1 MRIPSEAFSGLLT
14 DYQFRLLVTM
24 YQLAGSKGRF
34 KTSVAELCRQ
44 TNKNSDRTVRTALKA
59 LESHGFIIKTPGK
72 RANGFKGMDTY
83 EVVENYRTEKKD
95 VKNYRTENY
104 RTSHDYK
111 SPSSMTNKSLVPNSL
126 DSNKLK
132 DSESKGILMKEIR
145 VPMREYTD
153 DGDDL
158 AGFGLVEPK
167 DAVQPKIRKSDPKT
181 RGRRPEHEW
190 TPMDVAAEFSYRVGR
205 KYPLLPG
212 TVSVKQLSGALAKF
226 RKQYDTNALIE
237 LELLRLFMADER
249 NFQNIGDEAPMLYKM
264 FLASFGKKMNQARE
278 NLGLNKINAP
288 IDTTVKMGTLQASDG
303 RTFQNSLSGRAQL
316 ARYEKRLKENAN
328 G

>member
-59 LESHGFIIKTPGK
+59 LESHGFIIKAPGK

-145 VPMREYTD
+145 VPMREYRD

-316 ARYEKRLKENAN
+316 ARYEQRLKENAN

>member
-1 MRIPSEAFSGLLT
+1 MKIPQEAFTAQLT
-14 DYQFRLLVTM
+14 DYQFRLLVV
-24 YQLAGSKGRF
+24 LCRFSGSRGRF
-34 KTSVAELCRQ
+34 KASIEALGRETD
-44 TNKNSDRTVRTALKA
+44 KKSDKTVRRALKE
-59 LESHGFIIKTPGK
+59 LEKQGLIKTSPTR
-72 RANGFKGMDTY
+72 RANGFNSLLMIEIQDS
-83 EVVENYRTEKKD
+83 NYRAEED
-95 VKNYRTENY
+95 SNY
-104 RTSHDYK
+104 RTSHDYVTN
-111 SPSSMTNKSLVPNSL
+111 SPRSQSTNKPLVPNSQN
-126 DSNKLK
+126 SNQLK
-132 DSESKGILMKEIR
+132 ELRNTEGVSLKEVK
-145 VPMREYTD
+145 VPMKNYD

-158 AGFGLVEPK
+158 AGFGLIEPK
-167 DAVQPKIRKSDPKT
+167 DAPTQKISKRDPKT
-181 RGRRPEHEW
+181 RGKRPEHEW

-288 IDTTVKMGTLQASDG
+288 IDTAVKMGTLQASDG

>member
-1 MRIPSEAFSGLLT
+1 MKIPSEAFSASLT
-14 DYQFRLLVTM
+14 DYQFRLLVVIC
-24 YQLAGSKGRF
+24 QLAGSKGRF
-34 KTSVAELCRQ
+34 KTSVTELCRQ
-44 TNKNSDRTVRTALKA
+44 TNKSSDRTVRTALKA
-59 LESHGFIIKTPGK
+59 LEKHGLILRTPNK

-83 EVVENYRTEKKD
+83 EVVY
-95 VKNYRTENY
+95 KNYRTENY

-111 SPSSMTNKSLVPNSL
+111 SDSQSTNKPLVPNRQI
-126 DSNKLK
+126 SNKLK
-132 DSESKGILMKEIR
+132 DIETKGFMREIR
-145 VPMREYTD
+145 VPMRKWED

-167 DAVQPKIRKSDPKT
+167 DAPQPKIRKSDPKT

-190 TPMDVAAEFSYRVGR
+190 TPMDVAAEFSFRVGR

-249 NFQNIGDEAPMLYKM
+249 NFKDIGSEAPLLYKM
-264 FLASFGKKMNQARE
+264 YLSSFGKKMNQARE

-288 IDTTVKMGTLQASDG
+288 TDTTVKMGTLQASDG

-316 ARYEKRLKENAN
+316 ARYEQRLKENAN